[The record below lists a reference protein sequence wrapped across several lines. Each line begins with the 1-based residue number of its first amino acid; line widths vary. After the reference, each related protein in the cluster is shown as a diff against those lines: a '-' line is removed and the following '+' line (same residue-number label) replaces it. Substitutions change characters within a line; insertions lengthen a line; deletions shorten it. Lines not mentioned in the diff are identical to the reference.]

1 MKCEICDVRLR
12 AVDGGRRVCQ
22 SCHKENSGNGP
33 ALPACVDCGKPTIS
47 ETLVGVP
54 MCPKCFD
61 AREEAAWMKTAGV
74 EAAR

>member
-1 MKCEICDVRLR
+1 MKCEMCDVRLR
-12 AVDGGRRVCQ
+12 ASDRGRRICQ
-22 SCHKENSGNGP
+22 SCHSDHANG
-33 ALPACVDCGKPTIS
+33 ADMPACVDCGKPTIS

-74 EAAR
+74 EVAR